1 MKGGRQLDLGGLS
14 TEGERKFKD
23 PRGEDTWEEQG
34 DGVPAL
40 LSPYFLFPWL
50 GLAGRGGTKGRKGIW
65 AQAQARPRT
74 STHIYPRISPYI
86 SVYPHI
92 YPYIPKYSHIYPYPR
107 IHARPHP
114 SPLTPSPSPP
124 APGRSFPARR
134 AGDSQVK
141 HN

>member
-14 TEGERKFKD
+14 TEWERKFKD

-86 SVYPHI
+86 SI
-92 YPYIPKYSHIYPYPR
+92 YTQIFPYISISTHPR
-107 IHARPHP
+107 TPPPIPTHPLAITPRPGPVIP
-114 SPLTPSPSPP
+114 SSEGWRFT
-124 APGRSFPARR
+124 G
-134 AGDSQVK
+134 
-141 HN
+141 